1 MSDAQASFKEGFKAF
16 TTGDYAGAIAKF
28 EHALGLDPDHR
39 DALRSI
45 AMAQLRQGNA
55 ERAVEYA
62 KRLSELEPNDP
73 MSWSSLSL
81 FLMKAGRPKEAED
94 AAARAKVQTWK
105 VQLKQKPGETPTG
118 QLQVLDTPSAATGG
132 PGAPVMP
139 SAPMMPTLKPAQPH
153 PDPSD
158 PDRPHST

>member
-28 EHALGLDPDHR
+28 EHALELDPDHR

-94 AAARAKVQTWK
+94 AGARAKVQTWK
-105 VQLKQKPGETPTG
+105 VQLKQKPGEAPTG
-118 QLQVLDTPSAATGG
+118 PLQVLEAPSAAPGG
-132 PGAPVMP
+132 TSAPVLP
-139 SAPMMPTLKPAQPH
+139 TAPMMPTLKPPPPK

-158 PDRPHST
+158 PAHPRSP